1 MRIIQASYI
10 LPLNTA
16 PIKDGYLYIEDDG
29 TVIHVNNVAPITN
42 QFEVEVYEGIIC
54 PGFVN
59 THCHLELSHMK
70 GLVPIG
76 TGLPKFV
83 SQIPQLRK
91 KSNLDP
97 LESIKEADQ
106 NMNESGIVAVGDI
119 SNTTESLNVKKNS
132 AIRYH
137 SFVEQFGLDKN
148 KAGDLLS
155 KGLKIVE
162 EYRSS
167 DLSASLVPHAP
178 YSLSPQLLKGIY
190 SNSNG
195 QLLTI
200 HHQETASEKELFLKS
215 KGELAELFLSK
226 GLDISSQ
233 LEGGKNSAQY
243 ALLPYLSKKQKLLLV
258 HNTFSDSADIE
269 EIETHFSL
277 AYWCTCPKANW
288 YIEQKLPNYDLWREK
303 NLKITIGTDSLASND
318 SLSVL
323 EEIKMIQKNYPHI
336 PTNELLIW
344 ACKNGAEFFNYDQLG
359 SFKTGSKPGVVLIEH
374 VDGLQLTKNS
384 KVTVLV

>member
-16 PIKDGYLYIEDDG
+16 PIKNGYLYIEDDG
-29 TVIHVNNVAPITN
+29 TVIHVNDVAPITN
-42 QFEVEVYEGIIC
+42 QFEVEVYEGILC

-59 THCHLELSHMK
+59 THCHLELSHME
-70 GLVPIG
+70 GLMPEG
-76 TGLPKFV
+76 SGLPKFV
-83 SQIPQLRK
+83 SLIPKLRQTSK
-91 KSNLDP
+91 VDKFK
-97 LESIKEADQ
+97 SIKTADQ
-106 NMNESGIVAVGDI
+106 NMSKSGIVAVGDI
-119 SNTTESLNVKKNS
+119 SNTTESLSVKKNS

-148 KAGDLLS
+148 KADDLLRE
-155 KGLKIVE
+155 GLKTVK

-167 DLSASLVPHAP
+167 NLSASLVPHAP
-178 YSLSPQLLKGIY
+178 YSLSPQLIKRIY
-190 SNSNG
+190 SYSDG

-200 HHQETASEKELFLKS
+200 HHQETASEKELFINS
-215 KGELAELFLSK
+215 KGDLAELFLSK

-243 ALLPYLSKKQKLLLV
+243 ALLPYLPKEQKLLLV
-258 HNTFSDSADIE
+258 HNTFSESADIE
-269 EIETHFSL
+269 EIETHFTL

-288 YIEQKLPNYDLWREK
+288 YIEKQLPNYDLWRKK

-318 SLSVL
+318 SLCVL
-323 EEIKMIQKNYPHI
+323 EEIKMIQKNFPHI
-336 PTNELLIW
+336 STNELLIW
-344 ACKNGAEFFNYDQLG
+344 ACKNGAEFFNYDELG
-359 SFKTGSKPGVVLIEH
+359 SFKTGSKPGIVLIED
-374 VDGLQLTKNS
+374 VDGLQLTEKS

>member
-1 MRIIQASYI
+1 MRIIKASYI

-16 PIKDGYLYIEDDG
+16 PIKNGYLYIEDDG
-29 TVIHVNNVAPITN
+29 TVIHVNDVAPITK

-70 GLVPIG
+70 GLMPIG
-76 TGLPKFV
+76 SGLPKFV

-91 KSNLDP
+91 TSNLDP
-97 LESIKEADQ
+97 LESIKEADR
-106 NMNESGIVAVGDI
+106 NMYQSGIVAVGDI
-119 SNTTESLNVKKNS
+119 SNTTGSINVKKDS

-148 KAGDLLS
+148 KADNLLCE
-155 KGLKIVE
+155 GVKIVE
-162 EYRSS
+162 EYRSF

-190 SNSNG
+190 SYSNG

-200 HHQETASEKELFLKS
+200 HHQETASEKDLFLKS

-269 EIETHFSL
+269 EIESHFSL

-288 YIEQKLPNYDLWREK
+288 HIEQRLPNYDLWRKK

-318 SLSVL
+318 SLSIID
-323 EEIKMIQKNYPHI
+323 EIKMIQKKFPHI

-344 ACKNGAEFFNYDQLG
+344 ACKNGAEFFNYDELG
-359 SFKTGSKPGVVLIEH
+359 SFKPGSRPGVVLIEH
-374 VDGLQLTKNS
+374 LNGLQLRENS
-384 KVTVLV
+384 SVTVLV

>member
-29 TVIHVNNVAPITN
+29 TVIHVNDITPITN

-70 GLVPIG
+70 GLVPKG
-76 TGLPKFV
+76 SGLPKFV

-91 KSNLDP
+91 QSNLDP
-97 LESIKEADQ
+97 LKSLKEADR

-119 SNTTESLNVKKNS
+119 SNTTESLSVKKNS

-148 KAGDLLS
+148 NAEHLLS
-155 KGLKIVE
+155 EGLKIVE

-190 SNSNG
+190 SYSKG

-200 HHQETASEKELFLKS
+200 HHQETASEKELFLDS
-215 KGELAELFLSK
+215 KGDLAELFLSK

-233 LEGGKNSAQY
+233 LDGGKNSAQY
-243 ALLPYLSKKQKLLLV
+243 ALLPYLPKEQKLLLV
-258 HNTFSDSADIE
+258 HNTFSESADIE
-269 EIETHFSL
+269 EIETHFSH

-288 YIEQKLPNYDLWREK
+288 YIEQRLPNYDLWREK
-303 NLKITIGTDSLASND
+303 KLKITIGTDSLASND
-318 SLSVL
+318 SLNVL

-344 ACKNGAEFFNYDQLG
+344 ACKNGAEFFNYDELG
-359 SFKTGSKPGVVLIEH
+359 SFEAGSKPGVVLIEH
-374 VDGLQLTKNS
+374 VIGLQLTENS
-384 KVTVLV
+384 KVTVLA

>member
-16 PIKDGYLYIEDDG
+16 PIKNGYLYIEDDG
-29 TVIHVNNVAPITN
+29 TVIHVNDVAPITN

-70 GLVPIG
+70 GLMPIG
-76 TGLPKFV
+76 SGLPKFV

-91 KSNLDP
+91 TSNLDP
-97 LESIKEADQ
+97 LESIKEADR

-155 KGLKIVE
+155 EGLKIVE

-167 DLSASLVPHAP
+167 NLSASLVPHAP

-200 HHQETASEKELFLKS
+200 HHQETASEKDLFLKS
-215 KGELAELFLSK
+215 KGELAELFLRK

-233 LEGGKNSAQY
+233 LESGQNSAQY
-243 ALLPYLSKKQKLLLV
+243 ALLPYLPKQQKLLLV
-258 HNTFSDSADIE
+258 HNTFSESADIE

-288 YIEQKLPNYDLWREK
+288 YIEQRLPNYDLWREK

-323 EEIKMIQKNYPHI
+323 EEIKIIQKNFPHI

-344 ACKNGAEFFNYDQLG
+344 ACKNGAEFFNYDELG
-359 SFKTGSKPGVVLIEH
+359 SFKAGSKPGVVLIEH
-374 VDGLQLTKNS
+374 VDGLQLTENS

>member
-16 PIKDGYLYIEDDG
+16 PIKNGYLYIEDDG
-29 TVIHVNNVAPITN
+29 TVIHVSDIAPITN

-59 THCHLELSHMK
+59 THCHLELSHMEGLMPK
-70 GLVPIG
+70 GS
-76 TGLPKFV
+76 GLPKFV
-83 SQIPQLRK
+83 SQIPQRRQASK
-91 KSNLDP
+91 LDSI
-97 LESIKEADQ
+97 LSIKEADQ
-106 NMNESGIVAVGDI
+106 NMYKSGIVAVGDI
-119 SNTTESLNVKKNS
+119 SNTTESLNVKKDS

-137 SFVEQFGLDKN
+137 SFVEQFGLDRS
-148 KAGDLLS
+148 KAAYLLS
-155 KGLKIVE
+155 EGLKIVE

-190 SNSNG
+190 SNSIG
-195 QLLTI
+195 LLLTI
-200 HHQETASEKELFLKS
+200 HHQETASEKELFLES

-226 GLDISSQ
+226 GLDISAQ
-233 LEGGKNSAQY
+233 LKSKQNSAQY
-243 ALLPYLSKKQKLLLV
+243 ALLPYLPKEQKLLLV
-258 HNTFSDSADIE
+258 HNTFSESADIE
-269 EIETHFSL
+269 EIETHFSR

-288 YIEQKLPNYDLWREK
+288 YIEQRLPNYDLWRK
-303 NLKITIGTDSLASND
+303 NNLKITIGTDSLASND
-318 SLSVL
+318 TLSIL

-344 ACKNGAEFFNYDQLG
+344 ACKNGAEFFNFDEFG
-359 SFKTGSKPGVVLIEH
+359 SFNAGSKPGVVLIEH
-374 VDGLQLTKNS
+374 VNGLQLTEIS
-384 KVTVLV
+384 KATVLA

>member
-16 PIKDGYLYIEDDG
+16 PIKNGYLYIEDDG
-29 TVIHVNNVAPITN
+29 TVIHVNDVAPITN
-42 QFEVEVYEGIIC
+42 QFEVEVYKGIIC

-70 GLVPIG
+70 GLMPIG
-76 TGLPKFV
+76 SGLPKFV

-91 KSNLDP
+91 TSNLDP
-97 LESIKEADQ
+97 LESIKEADW
-106 NMNESGIVAVGDI
+106 NMCQSGIVAVGDI
-119 SNTTESLNVKKNS
+119 SNTTESINVKKDS

-137 SFVEQFGLDKN
+137 SFVEQFGLDKS
-148 KAGDLLS
+148 KADSLLCE
-155 KGLKIVE
+155 GVKIVE

-200 HHQETASEKELFLKS
+200 HHQETASEKDLFLKS

-243 ALLPYLSKKQKLLLV
+243 ALLPYLSKQQKLLLV

-269 EIETHFSL
+269 EIETHFSH

-344 ACKNGAEFFNYDQLG
+344 ACKNGAEFFNYDELG

-374 VDGLQLTKNS
+374 VDGLQLTENS

>member
-1 MRIIQASYI
+1 MRIIQAPYI

-16 PIKDGYLYIEDDG
+16 PIKNGYLYIEDDG
-29 TVIHVNNVAPITN
+29 TVIHVNDVAPITN

-70 GLVPIG
+70 GLMPIG
-76 TGLPKFV
+76 SGLPKFV

-91 KSNLDP
+91 TSNLDP

-106 NMNESGIVAVGDI
+106 NMYQSGIVAVGDI

-155 KGLKIVE
+155 EVLKIVE

-200 HHQETASEKELFLKS
+200 HHQETASEKDLFLKS

-344 ACKNGAEFFNYDQLG
+344 ACKNGAEFFNYDELG

-374 VDGLQLTKNS
+374 VDGLQLTENS

>member
-16 PIKDGYLYIEDDG
+16 PIKNGYLYIEDDG
-29 TVIHVNNVAPITN
+29 TVIHVSDIAPITN

-59 THCHLELSHMK
+59 THCHLELSHME
-70 GLVPIG
+70 GLMPEG
-76 TGLPKFV
+76 SGLPKFV
-83 SQIPQLRK
+83 SQIPQRRQASK
-91 KSNLDP
+91 LDSI
-97 LESIKEADQ
+97 LSIKEADQ
-106 NMNESGIVAVGDI
+106 NMYKSGIVAVGDI
-119 SNTTESLNVKKNS
+119 SNTTESLNVKKDS

-137 SFVEQFGLDKN
+137 SFVEQFGLDRS
-148 KAGDLLS
+148 KAAYLLS
-155 KGLKIVE
+155 EGLKIVE

-190 SNSNG
+190 SNSIG
-195 QLLTI
+195 LLLTI
-200 HHQETASEKELFLKS
+200 HHQETASEKELFLES

-226 GLDISSQ
+226 GLDISAQ
-233 LEGGKNSAQY
+233 LKSKQNSAQY
-243 ALLPYLSKKQKLLLV
+243 ALLPYLPKEQKLLLV
-258 HNTFSDSADIE
+258 HNTFSESADIE
-269 EIETHFSL
+269 EIETHFSR

-288 YIEQKLPNYDLWREK
+288 YIEQKLPNYDLWRK
-303 NLKITIGTDSLASND
+303 NNLKITIGTDSLASND
-318 SLSVL
+318 TLSIL

-344 ACKNGAEFFNYDQLG
+344 ACKNGAEFFNFDEFG
-359 SFKTGSKPGVVLIEH
+359 SFNAGSKPGVVLIEH
-374 VDGLQLTKNS
+374 VNGLQLTEIS
-384 KVTVLV
+384 KATVLA

>member
-10 LPLNTA
+10 LPLNSA
-16 PIKDGYLYIEDDG
+16 PIKNGYLYIEDDG
-29 TVIHVNNVAPITN
+29 TVIHVNDIAPITN

-70 GLVPIG
+70 GLMPIG
-76 TGLPKFV
+76 SGLPKFV

-91 KSNLDP
+91 TSNLDP
-97 LESIKEADQ
+97 LESIKEADR
-106 NMNESGIVAVGDI
+106 NMYQSGIVAVGDI

-155 KGLKIVE
+155 EGLKIVE

-167 DLSASLVPHAP
+167 NLSASIAPHAP

-200 HHQETASEKELFLKS
+200 HHQETASEKDLFLKS

-258 HNTFSDSADIE
+258 HNTFSESADIE
-269 EIETHFSL
+269 EIETHFSR
-277 AYWCTCPKANW
+277 AYWCACPKANW
-288 YIEQKLPNYDLWREK
+288 YIEQRLPNYDLWREK

-318 SLSVL
+318 SLSII
-323 EEIKMIQKNYPHI
+323 EEIKMIQKNFPHI

-344 ACKNGAEFFNYDQLG
+344 ACKNGAEFFNYDELG

-374 VDGLQLTKNS
+374 ADGLQLTENS

>member
-1 MRIIQASYI
+1 MRIIQAPYI

-16 PIKDGYLYIEDDG
+16 PIKNGYLYIEDDG
-29 TVIHVNNVAPITN
+29 TVIHVNDVAPITN

-70 GLVPIG
+70 GLMPIG
-76 TGLPKFV
+76 SGLPKFV

-91 KSNLDP
+91 TSNLDP

-106 NMNESGIVAVGDI
+106 NMYQSGIVAVGDI

-155 KGLKIVE
+155 EVLKIVE

-344 ACKNGAEFFNYDQLG
+344 ACKNGAEFFNYDELG

-374 VDGLQLTKNS
+374 VDGLQLTENS